1 MSIDPAEF
9 DRIKTVA
16 ILMRNYFKTSG
27 LQLDDANRILDL
39 LSRFRSET
47 LNDFIIALQ
56 NFRVFLIANNITRSE
71 VVKAVELIRLLK

>member
-56 NFRVFLIANNITRSE
+56 NFRVFLISNNITRSE